1 MKTIQKRISAILI
14 FLGALGAAIVGI
26 AQSIPQP
33 GITITNLGT
42 NTFSVK
48 ITNSVA
54 TADYDLLWTPE
65 LGSSEFPWTWA
76 EIGTP
81 GQSNFV
87 VSASGYDSAY
97 FRVLLDTNTI
107 PLWEAADP
115 NNPGAGKLT
124 ITITSPAQGAI
135 IQ

>member
-1 MKTIQKRISAILI
+1 MKKNRRHSLWLI
-14 FLGALGAAIVGI
+14 GLVVICAAFASHG
-26 AQSIPQP
+26 QSIPQP

-48 ITNSVA
+48 ITNSVS
-54 TADYDLLWTPE
+54 TADYDLQWTPV
-65 LGSSEFPWTWA
+65 LASPEFPWTWA

-81 GQSNFV
+81 GQSNFL
-87 VSASGYDSAY
+87 VSAPGYDYAF
-97 FRVLLDTNTI
+97 FRVLVDTNTI

-115 NNPGAGKLT
+115 NNPGAGILT